1 MVQQDDNLGTL
12 LLKKIDLLK
21 NLANRRY
28 ERLICRRITTAE
40 KSIPGIV
47 FVGSAMTL
55 KLLPKLF
62 EQNGIEH
69 VDLFF
74 LDVEGGELTVL
85 ETFDWR
91 VRIDVLVVEMDNTN
105 PQKDKAVR
113 KLLYGRGYVTPFSM
127 LDECKKRLAVCLPN
141 QIFVLKEIA
150 DRYQF
155 RNATTAATA

>member
-1 MVQQDDNLGTL
+1 MFTLREPIKDMSDGHKKEFVNVTGTL
-12 LLKKIDLLK
+12 MEVPCML
-21 NLANRRY
+21 
-28 ERLICRRITTAE
+28 
-40 KSIPGIV
+40 
-47 FVGSAMTL
+47 M
-55 KLLPKLF
+55 PKVF

-105 PQKDKAVR
+105 PQKDEAVR
-113 KLLYGRGYVTPFSM
+113 QLLYGRGYVTPFSM
-127 LDECKKRLAVCLPN
+127 LDECNKRLGVCLPN

-150 DRYQF
+150 DRYKF
-155 RNATTAATA
+155 GDAAAAAPA